1 MKKIIDDLLPI
12 LERAEEGSEFKI
24 ISYKFE
30 HNLWD
35 EESEFYKKITELLE
49 NETADFMLLGGMPS
63 KEPYIANLR
72 NLYEKGA
79 KISILKKPPTRH
91 NFIYNSPKENGFLY
105 VEEHHKS
112 DIAKRTSF
120 NPNPTIYY
128 ITRANDEFDSL
139 WEKGRPYEMIGE

>member
-1 MKKIIDDLLPI
+1 MLPI
-12 LERAEEGSEFKI
+12 LERAEESSEFRI

-35 EESEFYKKITELLE
+35 EESEFYKKITELLD

-79 KISILKKPPTRH
+79 KISILEKPPTEH
-91 NFIYNSPKENGFLY
+91 HFIYNSPKNNGFLY
-105 VEEHHKS
+105 VEAKHKN
-112 DIAKRTSF
+112 DEAKKISF
-120 NPNPTIYY
+120 NPNPTEFY
-128 ITRANDEFDSL
+128 ITTANDRFDNL
-139 WEKGRPYEMIGE
+139 WEKGRPYEMIGIQE